1 MTQFTGPLEFFIVE
15 ATEYVE
21 TLDALLGTASR
32 SGPDP
37 ERFGKAAR
45 GLRGSATMAR
55 QYGIAD
61 LANALERGARA
72 LRESRLRWDPEIHA
86 AFVSAVDDLRIL
98 LRTVRSWGMREEER
112 VLHRLAEIDRI
123 VPALDATTTR
133 ITPRTS
139 GAGAAFLAKQTSEL
153 AEAIHRFHE
162 APSDQKSFDTVLDKG
177 RALRG
182 VATLRDLPPLTDVVD
197 AIDNLGKTVTLG
209 AKPISSAQLALLDAA
224 SGVLQL
230 ASREIAAGGRPDS
243 SSSAARRFAQALA
256 MAQEDRSSDRIVP
269 ITELFAAGSIGI
281 IHASTHPP
289 TTAAQRFR
297 LEVVSQAEHLR
308 RVIADA
314 RLPGDPGSD
323 ERVQRTLSGALQ
335 SLLES
340 AESFGERGVA
350 SFVQTWH
357 DRVLRKEPR
366 AMTAMDDAASLLA
379 DAACTPERLAAGLE
393 RLLPDAQR
401 TGPAVATPV
410 STTPISTTPI
420 STTPVST
427 TPVSTTPLSTTPVAT
442 TPVVSRVVVPDDS
455 AAADKT
461 PGGTPAQSRTG
472 KRRTPSGRELH
483 DALAVGLNGFAEL
496 GATPLGSSPPLA
508 EEVVVPI
515 ELLLYRGRAALDRA
529 KTLREE
535 LRRAGGHPS
544 KEELEELY
552 DLIELAATE

>member
-21 TLDALLGTASR
+21 SLDALLGTASR

-72 LRESRLRWDPEIHA
+72 LREGRLRWDPAIHA

-98 LRTVRSWGMREEER
+98 LRAVRSWGMREEER
-112 VLHRLAEIDRI
+112 VLHRLAELDRI
-123 VPALDATTTR
+123 VPALEGTTTR

-139 GAGAAFLAKQTSEL
+139 SAGIAFLSKQTADLS
-153 AEAIHRFHE
+153 EAIAGFRQS
-162 APSDQKSFDTVLDKG
+162 PSDQARLDALLD
-177 RALRG
+177 RARSLRG
-182 VATLRDLPPLTDVVD
+182 VATLRDLPPLSEVVD
-197 AIDNLGKTVTLG
+197 AIDDLGKTISLAARPVTAG
-209 AKPISSAQLALLDAA
+209 QLALFDAA
-224 SGVLQL
+224 GSVLEL

-243 SSSAARRFAQALA
+243 SGTAVQRFSQARSALARRDDAL
-256 MAQEDRSSDRIVP
+256 DRIVP
-269 ITELFAAGSIGI
+269 IGDLFASGTVGI

-289 TTAAQRFR
+289 TSAAQRFR

-323 ERVQRTLSGALQ
+323 ERIQRELNAALQ

-340 AESFGERGVA
+340 AESFGERRVA
-350 SFVQTWH
+350 SFVGAWR

-366 AMTAMDDAASLLA
+366 AISAVDEAATLLA
-379 DAACTPERLAAGLE
+379 DASCTPERLTEGLE
-393 RLLPDAQR
+393 RLLPDASR
-401 TGPAVATPV
+401 ETRPPVTPLA
-410 STTPISTTPI
+410 S
-420 STTPVST
+420 TPVST
-427 TPVSTTPLSTTPVAT
+427 TPVA
-442 TPVVSRVVVPDDS
+442 SRAAVPGETARAPS
-455 AAADKT
+455 I
-461 PGGTPAQSRTG
+461 TPASAPAAPPRER

-496 GATPLGSSPPLA
+496 GSAPLGAAPPLP

-515 ELLLYRGRAALDRA
+515 EHLLYRGRAALERA
-529 KTLREE
+529 RSLREE

-544 KEELEELY
+544 QATLEELY
-552 DLIELAATE
+552 DLIELASTE